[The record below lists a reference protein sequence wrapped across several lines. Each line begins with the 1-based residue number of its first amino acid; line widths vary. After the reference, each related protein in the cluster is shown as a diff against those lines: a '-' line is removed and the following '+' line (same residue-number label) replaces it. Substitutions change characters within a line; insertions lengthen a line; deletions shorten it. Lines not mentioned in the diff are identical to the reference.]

1 MTADAYKKHFE
12 PISEEL
18 SLVEGAISKVVDSR
32 VQLLR
37 EIGDHLRSAGGKRL
51 RPALLLLSA
60 RACSSSDWDEGLRS
74 KLVAAACAVEAIHM
88 AALVHD
94 DVVDSAGERRGRL
107 SVNSR
112 WGNEKSVLA
121 GDFILSSALAE
132 MMRNTTPEVMQ
143 LVLDSTVG
151 LCEGEMKQLDS
162 KWSFDVDV
170 QRYFEAIA
178 NKTSG
183 LFAMACEVGVML
195 AGCPPVHRAA
205 ARRYGTH
212 YGNAFQ
218 ITDDLLDI
226 VGDPQITGKPR
237 GTDLK
242 EGKYTLPVIYALKR
256 APGDLQDRLRG
267 ELLRFRDPEDESEVG
282 RLVSS
287 VTDIADSVGAIE
299 ESRTTAESE
308 VASAVGALSDL
319 PDSPARRSLI
329 GLARSTLDR
338 TF

>member
-1 MTADAYKKHFE
+1 
-12 PISEEL
+12 
-18 SLVEGAISKVVDSR
+18 
-32 VQLLR
+32 
-37 EIGDHLRSAGGKRL
+37 
-51 RPALLLLSA
+51 
-60 RACSSSDWDEGLRS
+60 
-74 KLVAAACAVEAIHM
+74 M

-94 DVVDSAGERRGRL
+94 DVVDSADERRGRL
-107 SVNSR
+107 SANSL

-121 GDFILSSALAE
+121 GDFILSSALAA

-162 KWSFDVDV
+162 KWSLDLDV

-195 AGCPPVHRAA
+195 VGCPPAQRAA

-226 VGDPQITGKPR
+226 VGDPRVTGKPR

-242 EGKYTLPVIYALKR
+242 EGKYTLPVIHALKR
-256 APGDLQDRLRG
+256 AEGELEERLRAD
-267 ELLRFRDPEDESEVG
+267 LLRFRDLEDESEAG
-282 RLVSS
+282 DLVSS
-287 VTDIADSVGAIE
+287 VTGMADSVGAIE
-299 ESRTTAESE
+299 ESRRTAESE
-308 VASAVGALSDL
+308 VAAAVDALSDI
-319 PDSPARRSLI
+319 PDSPARQSLFD
-329 GLARSTLDR
+329 LARSTLDR

>member
-1 MTADAYKKHFE
+1 MRANAYKEYFE
-12 PISEEL
+12 PISPEL
-18 SLVEGAISKVVDSR
+18 SLVEDAISRVLDSR

-37 EIGDHLRSAGGKRL
+37 EVGDHLRSAGGKRL

-60 RACSSSDWDEGLRS
+60 RACSNADWDGGLRT

-94 DVVDSAGERRGRL
+94 DVVDSADERRGRL
-107 SVNSR
+107 SANSL

-121 GDFILSSALAE
+121 GDFILSSALAA
-132 MMRNTTPEVMQ
+132 MMRNTAPDVMQ

-162 KWSFDVDV
+162 KWSLDVDV

-195 AGCPPVHRAA
+195 VGCPPAHRAA

-226 VGDPQITGKPR
+226 VGDPHVTGKPR

-256 APGDLQDRLRG
+256 VEGELEERLRAD
-267 ELLRFRDPEDESEVG
+267 LLRFRDLEDESEAG
-282 RLVSS
+282 DLVSS
-287 VTDIADSVGAIE
+287 VTGLADSVGAIE
-299 ESRTTAESE
+299 ESRRTAESE
-308 VASAVGALSDL
+308 VAAAVDALSDI
-319 PDSPARRSLI
+319 PDSPARQSLFD
-329 GLARSTLDR
+329 LARSTLDR